1 MLLLLNKTFIIVK
14 SKKIIC
20 IAGPTGAGKSAIAAR
35 LGAVLGGEV
44 LNADSRQVY
53 ADFPIITAQPG
64 GEERALCPHHLYGFL
79 PTEKK
84 MSAGQYARRAEELIK
99 ELLVQGK
106 TPIVVGGTG
115 LYFRSLLKGIADIP
129 QVGKV
134 IHQKWQ
140 NRAAAEGSPAL
151 HRELAAIDM
160 AYAAKIHP
168 NDKQRVTRALEVFEA
183 TGRTFSWWHQRS
195 PLTGSFDYLY
205 LGIGMPLQQLEPVLG
220 RRIEMMVEA
229 GAVDEARAALRK
241 CPNPKAPG
249 WSGIGCAELY
259 RHLAGKLDLDDAT
272 ALWRRNTR
280 AYAKRQ
286 LTWFRA
292 EPEIRWFTPHDYHAV
307 LETVQAALSL

>member
-1 MLLLLNKTFIIVK
+1 MHNTAATMK

-20 IAGPTGAGKSAIAAR
+20 IAGPTGTGKSAIAAR
-35 LGAVLGGEV
+35 LGAALGGEV

-64 GEERALCPHHLYGFL
+64 AEETSLCPHHLYGFL
-79 PTEKK
+79 PPEKK
-84 MSAGQYARRAEELIK
+84 MSAGQYAKRAEELIK
-99 ELLVQGK
+99 DLIAQGK

-129 QVGKV
+129 QVEEH

-140 NRAAAEGSPAL
+140 ARAAAEGSPAL
-151 HRELAAIDM
+151 HRELAAVDG

-183 TGRTFSWWHQRS
+183 TGRTFSWWHQHS

-205 LGIGMPLQQLEPVLG
+205 LGIGLPLQQLEPVLG
-220 RRIEMMVEA
+220 RRIEAMLAA
-229 GAVDEARAALRK
+229 GALEEARAALAK
-241 CPNPKAPG
+241 CQDQKAPG

-259 RHLAGKLDLDDAT
+259 RHLAGKLDLDDAA

-292 EPEIRWFTPHDYHAV
+292 EPEIRWFTPHDYHAI
-307 LETVQAALSL
+307 LEVAKAALSI